1 MTISTLVGQH
11 LQGRTASNDLRADVY
26 KDQHGTSFRT
36 CEHLRTY
43 RLRPLE
49 AAVPEVCWKDDA
61 TVNGLIRGITSD
73 REDTLV
79 EKIADRIAEH
89 HGLSS
94 LKVSSNGTGQYS
106 LHHNES
112 EHTIHVCIDHASGR
126 RYGVAVIEDA
136 DELDDSNTESI
147 TQESLWALQDP
158 TSSDLNSPI
167 EASLESQHLI
177 FVRDSELYF
186 RINIYRSLAEDK
198 LFATGET
205 QDTYQLYTPHM
216 DRNSAPIQARLWV
229 STPAES
235 LIHDLSSDS
244 TDELVEVF
252 KARVER
258 QSLLPISRTL
268 IRESQY
274 LIRDLVGS
282 DSQKHDL
289 RINVY
294 RDLANNEH
302 SVAVEEKQTVILSPE
317 DYEDHTE
324 DEKPTATI
332 SNIWIPN
339 DTMLLAIEDIHA
351 EDREIVAK
359 NVIALAGI

>member
-11 LQGRTASNDLRADVY
+11 LQGRTASNDLRTDVY
-26 KDQHGTSFRT
+26 KDQHGTSFGT

-49 AAVPEVCWKDDA
+49 TVVPEVCWKDDA
-61 TVNGLIRGITSD
+61 AVSALIRGITSD

-89 HGLSS
+89 HGLPSI
-94 LKVSSNGTGQYS
+94 KVSSNGTSQYS

-136 DELDDSNTESI
+136 DERDDGNTESI
-147 TQESLWALQDP
+147 VQESLWTLRNS
-158 TSSDLNSPI
+158 TSSDMESPI
-167 EASLESQHLI
+167 EASLESQYMI
-177 FVRDSELYF
+177 FVSDSELYF
-186 RINIYRSLAEDK
+186 RINIYRSRSDDK

-216 DRNSAPIQARLWV
+216 DRSSAPVQARLWV

-235 LIHDLSSDS
+235 LIHDLRSDS
-244 TDELVEVF
+244 ADELIEVF

-268 IRESQY
+268 IREDQY

-282 DSQKHDL
+282 DCQTHDF

-294 RDLANNEH
+294 RDLASNEH
-302 SVAVEEKQTVILSPE
+302 SVATEERRTVMLSPE
-317 DYEDHTE
+317 DYEDHAE
-324 DEKPTATI
+324 DEDPAAI
-332 SNIWIPN
+332 VSSIWLPN
-339 DTMLLAIEDIHA
+339 DRRRPLE
-351 EDREIVAK
+351 
-359 NVIALAGI
+359 

>member
-1 MTISTLVGQH
+1 MERRAATVNSRTHLDESAVSCYNIAMTISTLVGQH
-11 LQGRTASNDLRADVY
+11 VSSVDPILPLRVDVY
-26 KDQHGTSFRT
+26 KDHYGRTFDT

-49 AAVPEVCWKDDA
+49 GVVPEVAWKDDA
-61 TVNGLIRGITSD
+61 AVNSLIRGITSD

-79 EKIADRIAEH
+79 KKIADRLADH

-94 LKVSSNGTGQYS
+94 IKISSDGTSQYS

-136 DELDDSNTESI
+136 DGLDDSNTELI
-147 TQESLWALQDP
+147 TQESLWTLQDP
-158 TSSDLNSPI
+158 TSSDVDSPI

-177 FVRDSELYF
+177 FVSGSELYF
-186 RINIYRSLAEDK
+186 RINIYRRRSDGK

-205 QDTYQLYTPHM
+205 QDAYQLYTPHM
-216 DRNSAPIQARLWV
+216 DRNSAPVQAWLWV

-235 LIHDLSSDS
+235 LIHDLCSDS
-244 TDELVEVF
+244 ADELIEVF

-258 QSLLPISRTL
+258 QSLLPINRTL
-268 IRESQY
+268 IREAQY
-274 LIRDLVGS
+274 LIR
-282 DSQKHDL
+282 QTHDL
-289 RINVY
+289 RVNVY
-294 RDLANNEH
+294 RDIATDER
-302 SVAVEEKQTVILSPE
+302 SVAVEEKRTVMLSPE

-324 DEKPTATI
+324 EEDPTAI
-332 SNIWIPN
+332 VSSIWLPN
-339 DTMLLAIEDIHA
+339 DSMPRTLE
-351 EDREIVAK
+351 
-359 NVIALAGI
+359 

>member
-1 MTISTLVGQH
+1 MTIGTLVGQH
-11 LQGRTASNDLRADVY
+11 LQGRTAFNDLRTDVY
-26 KDQHGTSFRT
+26 KDQLGISFGT

-49 AAVPEVCWKDDA
+49 TVVPEVCWKDDA
-61 TVNGLIRGITSD
+61 AVSGLIRGITSD

-79 EKIADRIAEH
+79 EKIADRIAGH
-89 HGLSS
+89 YGLSS
-94 LKVSSNGTGQYS
+94 LKVSSNGTSQYT
-106 LHHNES
+106 LHHNDA
-112 EHTIHVCIDHASGR
+112 EHTIHVCIDHANGR
-126 RYGVAVIEDA
+126 RSGVAVIEDA
-136 DELDDSNTESI
+136 DELDSSNTELI
-147 TQESLWALQDP
+147 TQENLWALHNS
-158 TSSDLNSPI
+158 TSSDMDSPI
-167 EASLESQHLI
+167 EASLESQYLI

-186 RINIYRSLAEDK
+186 RINIYLSRSDGK

-205 QDTYQLYTPHM
+205 QDTYRLYTPHM
-216 DRNSAPIQARLWV
+216 DRTSAPVQARLWV

-235 LIHDLSSDS
+235 LIHDLRSDS
-244 TDELVEVF
+244 ADELIEVF

-274 LIRDLVGS
+274 LIR
-282 DSQKHDL
+282 QEHDV

-302 SVAVEEKQTVILSPE
+302 SVATEEKRTVMLSPE

-324 DEKPTATI
+324 DEDTTAI
-332 SNIWIPN
+332 VSSIWLPN
-339 DTMLLAIEDIHA
+339 DRRRPLE
-351 EDREIVAK
+351 
-359 NVIALAGI
+359 

>member
-1 MTISTLVGQH
+1 MLLIIAMTISALVGQH
-11 LQGRTASNDLRADVY
+11 LSSMDAILPLRFDVY
-26 KDQHGTSFRT
+26 KDQYGRTFDT

-49 AAVPEVCWKDDA
+49 GVVPEVAWKDDA
-61 TVNGLIRGITSD
+61 AVNSLIRGITSD

-79 EKIADRIAEH
+79 RKIADRIADH

-94 LKVSSNGTGQYS
+94 IKVSSDGTSQYY

-126 RYGVAVIEDA
+126 RYGVAVFEDA
-136 DELDDSNTESI
+136 DGLDDSNTELI
-147 TQESLWALQDP
+147 TQESLWTLQDP
-158 TSSDLNSPI
+158 TSRDMDCPI
-167 EASLESQHLI
+167 EASLESQYLI
-177 FVRDSELYF
+177 FVSGSELYF
-186 RINIYRSLAEDK
+186 RIDIYRRRSDGK

-216 DRNSAPIQARLWV
+216 DRNGAPVQARLWV

-235 LIHDLSSDS
+235 LIHDLCSDS
-244 TDELVEVF
+244 ADELLEVF

-268 IRESQY
+268 IREDQY

-282 DSQKHDL
+282 DGQTHDL
-289 RINVY
+289 RVNVY
-294 RDLANNEH
+294 RDLTTDER
-302 SVAVEEKQTVILSPE
+302 SVAVEEKRTVMLSPE
-317 DYEDHTE
+317 DYEDHPE
-324 DEKPTATI
+324 DEDPTAI
-332 SNIWIPN
+332 IADIWIPN
-339 DTMLLAIEDIHA
+339 D
-351 EDREIVAK
+351 
-359 NVIALAGI
+359 GIPRPLE